1 MKYYV
6 QFYDSRYD
14 EVSKYGTAPNSVA
27 APDVHDTF
35 EQAQEALNKRAQQ
48 SGHPKHAYRIRC
60 GDSYTALH
68 DCPEQKKEPDHQR
81 VNPPANPKQAFGDK
95 KAPVH
100 LVPPSLVLEASLNMK
115 DGAVKYG
122 AYNYR
127 NSKVEAMTYIGAI
140 QRHTM
145 AYLDGEDVDPESAS
159 GATHLGAIAACVAI
173 LTDARN
179 KGMLIDNRPTKGTA
193 GEVIR
198 NAAGVD
204 LTKKD
209 PPA

>member
-6 QFYDSRYD
+6 EYNGRAFKDDKSWLVPTD
-14 EVSKYGTAPNSVA
+14 GTPAVFS
-27 APDVHDTF
+27 TF
-35 EQAQEALNKRAQQ
+35 EEAQEYLQKRARE
-48 SGHPKHAYRIRC
+48 HKNTLDLYRVRC
-60 GDSYTALH
+60 GEPGSLH
-68 DCPEQKKEPDHQR
+68 DCPEQR